1 MVASL
6 TSPRGSNSRPRPF
19 WSAHRGQTTEERSE
33 GSTWAYAQW
42 PGTHPRESRAGN
54 PQHPPKNL
62 HGIYTP
68 KNGRHMFFSRRY
80 ITFVFSQKPS
90 FFGLSMLDF
99 GGVDIQSYRRWGW
112 VFFHPQNKHL
122 LRWKAKMEVQ
132 THTQPHRSVWLE
144 DFEQSRGSHVRKLK
158 KIDGP
163 AWVSV
168 DAQQRQ
174 CYETMFVDC
183 MLGVRKRVYVK
194 GATSNIHIWIL
205 QSVIGI
211 WST

>member
-1 MVASL
+1 MPRLESTKRAKLKSAKQHQPSQKSKSL
-6 TSPRGSNSRPRPF
+6 TCCYLLPRF
-19 WSAHRGQTTEERSE
+19 WVTPYLVPIGTVDLKKKMFP
-33 GSTWAYAQW
+33 STSYSFLFQIKAVA
-42 PGTHPRESRAGN
+42 R
-54 PQHPPKNL
+54 
-62 HGIYTP
+62 
-68 KNGRHMFFSRRY
+68 MFFSRRY